1 MKPKRQ
7 AQPHC
12 LVKSTAKRY
21 VLSAWANFSKEFCG
35 GTHVAN
41 TSNIGL
47 FKIISESGV
56 AAGTRRIEALT
67 GNGVLKYYAQLEE
80 TLKEAAKAAKAEP
93 VQLVKKIHSMN
104 DEIKTLMSEKRK
116 VKGRACK
123 QRFRGC
129 NKRHYRSKGREVPCN
144 KG

>member
-1 MKPKRQ
+1 MGE
-7 AQPHC
+7 
-12 LVKSTAKRY
+12 
-21 VLSAWANFSKEFCG
+21 FSKEFCG

-56 AAGTRRIEALT
+56 AAGTRRIALT

-80 TLKEAAKAAKAEP
+80 TKEAAKAAKAEP

-104 DEIKTLMSEKRK
+104 DEIKTLMSE
-116 VKGRACK
+116 
-123 QRFRGC
+123 
-129 NKRHYRSKGREVPCN
+129 NES
-144 KG
+144 